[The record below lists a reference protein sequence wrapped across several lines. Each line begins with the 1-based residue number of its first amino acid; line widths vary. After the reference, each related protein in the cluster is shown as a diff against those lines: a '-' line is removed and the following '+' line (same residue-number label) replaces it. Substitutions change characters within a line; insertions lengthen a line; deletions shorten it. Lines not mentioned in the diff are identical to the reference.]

1 MKLFQ
6 MGEYRVLLSPTKYI
20 LDNEKQGVKGLSASA
35 ACRVAGACRVR
46 LKRKLN
52 RIRNGLP
59 YDGVATG
66 THPIFTIELFVT
78 RTHV

>member
-1 MKLFQ
+1 MSDKVQKERERVMKLFQ
-6 MGEYRVLLSPTKYI
+6 MEECRVLLSPTKYI

-59 YDGVATG
+59 YDRVGI
-66 THPIFTIELFVT
+66 PS
-78 RTHV
+78 